1 MLLARQLAATRG
13 AASGCNEISLRIP
26 QRAKRLRCPSASGET
41 AHISGK
47 KEGKEEGGVDD
58 RFTLLGRRCR
68 SPLQLQPPPR
78 RPHSRLSPRPPFLR
92 SKAMEICQ
100 IADPHPPPPPR
111 PYTSRARVSCL
122 CRVHSGGSC
131 TRISRSLTRADKF
144 LSVCDIDIGGPFIP
158 LSVGG
163 FR

>member
-1 MLLARQLAATRG
+1 MLLARQPAATRG

-26 QRAKRLRCPSASGET
+26 QRAKRLRCPSGSGET

-58 RFTLLGRRCR
+58 RFTLLGRRCQ
-68 SPLQLQPPPR
+68 SPLQPPPR

-100 IADPHPPPPPR
+100 IADPPPPPPPR
-111 PYTSRARVSCL
+111 PYTSRVSCL
-122 CRVHSGGSC
+122 CRVLSGSC